1 MTNGETAL
9 FEVGIHPSGVMAQ
22 RVVGFID
29 FWTSSDL
36 EFDAAFLR
44 YCRKNEIEVK
54 TLIVDIIAIK
64 QKAISNN
71 EVLEHLF
78 KPMTYVEFITVLA
91 HMSVNHCV
99 AAQ

>member
-9 FEVGIHPSGVMAQ
+9 FKIGIHPSGVMAK

-44 YCRKNEIEVK
+44 YCRKNVIALK

-78 KPMTYVEFITVLA
+78 KPMTYVEFIAVLA

>member
-1 MTNGETAL
+1 MTNGEAAL
-9 FEVGIHPSGVMAQ
+9 FKIGIHPSGVMAK

-78 KPMTYVEFITVLA
+78 KPTTYVEFITVLA

>member
-9 FEVGIHPSGVMAQ
+9 FKIGIHPSGVMDK

-29 FWTSSDL
+29 FWPSSDL

>member
-9 FEVGIHPSGVMAQ
+9 FEVGIHPSGVMAK

>member
-1 MTNGETAL
+1 MTNGEAAI
-9 FEVGIHPSGVMAQ
+9 FKIGIHPSGVMAK

-36 EFDAAFLR
+36 DFDAAFLR

>member
-1 MTNGETAL
+1 MTNGEAAL
-9 FEVGIHPSGVMAQ
+9 FKIGIHPSGVMAK

-36 EFDAAFLR
+36 DFDAAFLR

-71 EVLEHLF
+71 EMLQHLF
-78 KPMTYVEFITVLA
+78 KPMTYVEFVTVLA
-91 HMSVNHCV
+91 HMGVN
-99 AAQ
+99 

>member
-9 FEVGIHPSGVMAQ
+9 FKIGIHPSGVMAK

-44 YCRKNEIEVK
+44 YCRKNEIELK

-64 QKAISNN
+64 QKAISNTISNN
-71 EVLEHLF
+71 EMLQHLF
-78 KPMTYVEFITVLA
+78 KQMTYVEFITVLA
-91 HMSVNHCV
+91 HMGVN
-99 AAQ
+99 

>member
-1 MTNGETAL
+1 MTNGEAAL
-9 FEVGIHPSGVMAQ
+9 FKIAIHPSGVMAK

-36 EFDAAFLR
+36 EFDAALLR

>member
-1 MTNGETAL
+1 MTNGEAAL
-9 FEVGIHPSGVMAQ
+9 FKIGIHPSGVMAK

-36 EFDAAFLR
+36 DFDAAFLR

>member
-1 MTNGETAL
+1 MTNGEIAL
-9 FEVGIHPSGVMAQ
+9 FKIGIHPSGVMAK

-36 EFDAAFLR
+36 DFDAAFLR

>member
-1 MTNGETAL
+1 MTNGEAAL
-9 FEVGIHPSGVMAQ
+9 FKIAIHPSGVMAK

-36 EFDAAFLR
+36 DFDAAFLR

>member
-1 MTNGETAL
+1 MTNGEAAL
-9 FEVGIHPSGVMAQ
+9 FKIGIHPSGVMAK

-44 YCRKNEIEVK
+44 YCRKNEFEVK

>member
-1 MTNGETAL
+1 MTNGEAAL
-9 FEVGIHPSGVMAQ
+9 FKIGIHPSGVMAK

-36 EFDAAFLR
+36 DFDAAFLR
-44 YCRKNEIEVK
+44 YCRKNEIEVR
-54 TLIVDIIAIK
+54 TLIVDMIAIK